1 MSNKMWRMA
10 KYKFVYIHVLK
21 KSLFIFFRRIVKARK
36 VDDAQCDCIATLS
49 IFIYVENIH
58 SLRNRP
64 EMSRV
69 YKGWVLIS

>member
-10 KYKFVYIHVLK
+10 NIN
-21 KSLFIFFRRIVKARK
+21 LFIYMYSKSRFLCVFRRIVKARK
-36 VDDAQCDCIATLS
+36 VDDAQCDCIVTLS

-64 EMSRV
+64 EMLTKNSHR
-69 YKGWVLIS
+69 

>member
-36 VDDAQCDCIATLS
+36 VDDAQCDC
-49 IFIYVENIH
+49 
-58 SLRNRP
+58 
-64 EMSRV
+64 RV
-69 YKGWVLIS
+69 YKGWVLISFYCKYSVS